1 MSSLPRPVI
10 RSQQAPAPNRL
21 LSGSLKSFSAPAPF
35 RLPARSVEEEALH
48 HQAEFFYLQKQIQTQ
63 TPMVIVMEDG
73 EHIEGYIEWYDR
85 DTLKVRGRAKTLIY
99 KPAIKYM
106 YKQSEVAPTIYS
118 RGK

>member
-1 MSSLPRPVI
+1 
-10 RSQQAPAPNRL
+10 
-21 LSGSLKSFSAPAPF
+21 
-35 RLPARSVEEEALH
+35 
-48 HQAEFFYLQKQIQTQ
+48 
-63 TPMVIVMEDG
+63 MVIVMEDG